1 MSDERGPRWRSIC
14 GAEVVWDRW
23 GFGVEFSFMHWA
35 PPEISMYIHV
45 GPLLIGLGV
54 EERFEWRYPE
64 SAARVDALLQQMS
77 E

>member
-35 PPEISMYIHV
+35 PPEISMYTHV
-45 GPLLIGLGV
+45 AMASSCSGV
-54 EERFEWRYPE
+54 RSSATRYIN
-64 SAARVDALLQQMS
+64 SRQLQKLS
-77 E
+77 